1 MNFVVTNDFN
11 VPAEFT
17 NSIYKPPKHINNFQ
31 VLFQATKS
39 QAHSRLW
46 NSK

>member
-17 NSIYKPPKHINNFQ
+17 NSIYKPPKHKNNFQ
-31 VLFQATKS
+31 VLFQAS
-39 QAHSRLW
+39 Y
-46 NSK
+46 